1 MNEES
6 TSYQDWPGERYVVES
21 ERTHDMNRTESASMD
36 DIESSYIVCR
46 EGKTFGVETGVI
58 ARFDARDP
66 LTLKVCADRL
76 GVSLSALVDV
86 VKTIKPKGA
95 VLFVT
100 DTERLFWPFGT
111 L

>member
-1 MNEES
+1 MS
-6 TSYQDWPGERYVVES
+6 
-21 ERTHDMNRTESASMD
+21 
-36 DIESSYIVCR
+36 DIESSWIVCR

-58 ARFDARDP
+58 ARFDAIDP

-76 GVSLSALVDV
+76 GVSLWALADV
-86 VKTIKPKGA
+86 VNTIKPKGA